1 VAGAQGS
8 LVILQTGDLQLREAT
23 QADVELVQSWLTG
36 PASTEV
42 ERTTVAIVERDL
54 GAIGC
59 VAWSL
64 DSAAAS
70 ASIEVVV
77 ASEARGNGTGA
88 AVVAAVAAMLFT
100 SGTERLIASP
110 AIGERHAIG
119 TYERAGFHA
128 IRSEGDVMVMERR
141 AHAVEPWIW
150 RRGGGQ
156 IIPHIENRGP
166 AVVPPWPLAAPG
178 DSVHLDDIVALV
190 KARGAGS
197 PTPFHVD
204 EPRYSAVLIALFE
217 GDRGAEVVLTRRSW
231 ILSSHRGEVS
241 FPGGR
246 TDPGEH
252 PHQTALREA
261 REEIGLQED
270 DVEIVGE
277 LDQIATVVSR
287 SIIVPVVARL
297 RSRPEIRPM
306 TAEVD
311 RILLVPLV
319 ELLSPRTYRSE
330 RWGLDWERVVHFF
343 ELDDETVWGATARM
357 LFQLLSIATF
367 IAPKSDE
374 VKS

>member
-1 VAGAQGS
+1 
-8 LVILQTGDLQLREAT
+8 VILQTGDLLLRAAR
-23 QADVELVQSWLTG
+23 QADADVVRRWLTH
-36 PASTEV
+36 AV
-42 ERTTVAIVERDL
+42 DIDVARTTVAIVEREL
-54 GAIGC
+54 LAIGC
-59 VAWSL
+59 VSWSVNI
-64 DSAAAS
+64 DTATT
-70 ASIEVVV
+70 SIEVVI
-77 ASEARGNGTGA
+77 AAHARGRGTGA
-88 AVVAAVAAMLFT
+88 AVVAAVAARLFT
-100 SGTERLIASP
+100 TGVERLVATP
-110 AIGERHAIG
+110 GVGDHHAIK
-119 TYERAGFHA
+119 TYERAGFQSIHTD
-128 IRSEGDVMVMERR
+128 GDVMVMERR

-156 IIPHIENRGP
+156 IIPRIETRLPGV
-166 AVVPPWPLAAPG
+166 AQPWPVAGPN
-178 DSVHLDDIVALV
+178 DTVSLDDVVTLI

-252 PHQTALREA
+252 PHRTALREA
-261 REEIGLQED
+261 HEEIGLHED

-287 SIIVPVVARL
+287 SVIVPVVARL
-297 RSRPEIRPM
+297 RTRPDVRPM

-311 RILLVPLV
+311 RVLTVPLV
-319 ELLSPRTYRSE
+319 ELLAPRTYRSE
-330 RWGLDWERVVHFF
+330 QWGLDWERVVHFF
-343 ELDDETVWGATARM
+343 ELDDETVWGATGRM
-357 LFQLLSIATF
+357 LFQLLEIATR